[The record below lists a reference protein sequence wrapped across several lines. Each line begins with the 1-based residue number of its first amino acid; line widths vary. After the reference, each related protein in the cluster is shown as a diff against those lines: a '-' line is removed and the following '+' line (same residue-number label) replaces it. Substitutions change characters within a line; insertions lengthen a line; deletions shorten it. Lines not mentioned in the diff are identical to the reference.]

1 MRCTFLHTDLE
12 TLVFNQYRLTT
23 LQCVLLLP
31 SGVTWYQADPP
42 VSVGL
47 NRSPGRVTSHI
58 LAKVLLL
65 TSHVSLPAILY
76 LFGCCGD
83 ES

>member
-1 MRCTFLHTDLE
+1 MRCTFLRTDLE
-12 TLVFNQYRLTT
+12 TFVFNQYRLTT

-47 NRSPGRVTSHI
+47 NCNADRVTSHI
-58 LAKVLLL
+58 LANVLLL
-65 TSHVSLPAILY
+65 TCFFARHLAPVRMLRR
-76 LFGCCGD
+76 
-83 ES
+83 